1 MSSLFSL
8 SSGGQVQEFIEF
20 PIANSL
26 RFDDGTTAYLQN
38 TLGSGGNRKTWTF
51 SAWVKRG
58 VLTTN
63 FPVLF
68 SSYVNTQNYGLI
80 RFDSSDRINI
90 VSKISDAN
98 GINLSTTAVFR
109 DVNAWYHIVVAVDT
123 TQSTN
128 TNRVKLYVNGNQI
141 TNFSTSTYPIEDYST
156 IFNYN
161 ITHYIGRY
169 GGNTTGNFDGYMT
182 EVNFVDGLQ
191 LTQDSFGILKNGVW
205 MPTNTSGLT
214 FGTNGFRLQF
224 NETSSTTKFSDDF
237 ADNLNDWTSDGT
249 GTFTVSSGNL
259 TVASYGTNNG
269 GYHGAKIYTDVSSHN
284 LTDFRFII
292 DNLTVGN
299 VGSDIHQ
306 TIIKLTD
313 SSGADIFRFYFADSH
328 TNTGNSNS
336 VAITDNAL
344 LSAPNITLSN
354 EYFVIDRIGSTI
366 IFNSSRFGYYTVT
379 SANTNVVDRIYIE
392 HNKYQTYAAPNMT
405 LGGISIGSLDA
416 YQYADTSGNG
426 QYFDPYGFND
436 HDIVTDSPTNN
447 FATFSS
453 LVLDDF
459 TLSKGNLKTT
469 SAVAQL
475 GMLTSTIS
483 CKGQKFYC
491 EIRVDVVGNGTII
504 GIVKS
509 SHGGTRSYSIAQLFS
524 LYYSFGGAVYK
535 FGSST
540 GDTFASY
547 TAGDVIGMAIDGI
560 NGTIQFL
567 KNGSLQGT
575 ITEATIATEDYL
587 IYCSNATTSSGNSS
601 AFTANFGQDSTFA
614 GSETI
619 AYNTDSNGI
628 GEFHHTVPT
637 DFLAMCTK
645 NIEDQYITPKNDV
658 LPEDF
663 FDTMLWIGNAPSTQT
678 INLLQFSPNFIWL
691 KNRDHTDWNNIFDT
705 VRGRLNR
712 LSTNETD
719 GENSYTDDTSAVLT
733 AITSNGF
740 SVGTNSNSN
749 RVDDNFVAWNWKA
762 GGDAPTQ
769 TYTVKVV
776 SDGGNKYRFD
786 DFGTSA
792 VTLDLQEGGTY
803 IFNMDDSSN
812 ANHPFSIGTA
822 ANATVYNSGI
832 TYFLDGVSKTYAQY
846 TSGFASASTRRLH
859 FTVPASAPTLYYW
872 CSVHSGMGGQI
883 NTNVNHGSSNF
894 LGSIQSTVSA
904 NTISG
909 MSIVTY
915 TGTGGDQTFGHGL
928 SGADMVIVKCR
939 SHNTTLWPVIHK
951 DVPASKYLNLESTIA
966 ETDSESM
973 WNSTYPSSTVVS
985 IGGSSHTS
993 TNARTYVA
1001 YCFQSIESY
1010 SKIGSYIGNG
1020 AADGTFVYTGFR
1032 PAFVIVKRSSATSS
1046 ASGWFIVDKARNPF
1060 NLVDNKL
1067 NANSEQ
1073 EENDSSTIGVSGA
1086 NDFDFLSNGFKTRA
1100 TNAGTNTSGNTYIYL
1115 AFAEMPF
1122 KYANAR

>member
-366 IFNSSRFGYYTVT
+366 IFDSSRFGYYTVT

>member
-8 SSGGQVQEFIEF
+8 SSGGQSQEFIEF
-20 PIANSL
+20 PISSSL
-26 RFDDGTTAYLQN
+26 RFEDGNSPYLQRTFNGDTQTYSISFWLKRGNLTGTTQRILHCLNPSPSATYR
-38 TLGSGGNRKTWTF
+38 GS
-51 SAWVKRG
+51 VYI
-58 VLTTN
+58 TTN
-63 FPVLF
+63 EQMYFEVGG
-68 SSYVNTQNYGLI
+68 SSRYRLVTNRL
-80 RFDSSDRINI
+80 
-90 VSKISDAN
+90 
-98 GINLSTTAVFR
+98 FR
-109 DVNAWYHIVVAVDT
+109 DPNNWYHVVCIADL
-123 TQSTN
+123 TN
-128 TNRVKLYVNGNQI
+128 NTVNDKLRMYVNGERVTSFANQDLPS
-141 TNFSTSTYPIEDYST
+141 NNTYTAGLLNSNNLHEISGRDAADDYL
-156 IFNYN
+156 
-161 ITHYIGRY
+161 
-169 GGNTTGNFDGYMT
+169 DGYLT
-182 EVNFVDGLQ
+182 EFNFCDGVALNAE
-191 LTQDSFGILKNGVW
+191 SFGILKNGVW
-205 MPTNTSGLT
+205 MPINTSGLS
-214 FGTNGFRLQF
+214 FGTSGFRLQF

-237 ADNLNDWTSDGT
+237 ADNLNDWTSDGA

-259 TVASYGTNNG
+259 TVSSYGTNNG
-269 GYHGAKIYTDVSSHN
+269 GYHGARIYRDVSSHN

-299 VGSDIHQ
+299 VGSDLHQ
-306 TIIKLTD
+306 TIIKLID
-313 SSGADIFRFYFADSH
+313 SSDTEIFRFNFSDGH
-328 TNTGNSNS
+328 TNSGNNNLVSITGH
-336 VAITDNAL
+336 TL
-344 LSAPNITLSN
+344 LSSPNITLSN
-354 EYFVIDRIGSTI
+354 EYLVIDRIGSTI

-379 SANTNVVDRIYIE
+379 SANTNVVGKIYIE
-392 HNKYQTYAAPNMT
+392 HNKYQTYATPNMT
-405 LGGISIGSLDA
+405 LSGISIGSLDT
-416 YQYADTSGNG
+416 YKYADTSGNG
-426 QYFDPYGFND
+426 HTFSTNGFND
-436 HDIVTDSPTNN
+436 HDIVPDTPTNN
-447 FATFSS
+447 FATFSP

-459 TLSKGNLKTT
+459 TLTQGNLKAT

-483 CKGQKFYC
+483 CKGKKFYC

-509 SHGGTRSYSIAQLFS
+509 SHGGTRDYSIAQLFS

-535 FGSST
+535 FGSAT

-547 TAGDVIGMAIDGI
+547 TAGDVIGIAIDGI

-587 IYCSNATTSSGNSS
+587 IYCANATTSSGNRST
-601 AFTANFGQDSTFA
+601 FTANFGQDSTFA

-619 AYNTDSNGI
+619 ANNTDSNGI
-628 GEFHHTVPT
+628 GEFHHTCPT

-645 NIEDQYITPKNDV
+645 NIEDQYITPKNNV

-663 FDTMLWIGNAPSTQT
+663 FGTMLWIGNAPSTQT

-719 GENSYTDDTSAVLT
+719 DENSYTDDTSAVLT

-776 SDGGNKYRFD
+776 ADGGNKYRFD

-803 IFNMDDSSN
+803 IFNMDDASN
-812 ANHPFSIGTA
+812 ASHPFSIGTA
-822 ANATVYNSGI
+822 ANATVYTSGM

-859 FTVPASAPTLYYW
+859 FTVPTSAPVLYYW

-904 NTISG
+904 NTNSG

-951 DVPASKYLNLESTIA
+951 NVPASKYLNLESTIA

-985 IGGSSHTS
+985 IGGSSRTS
-993 TNARTYVA
+993 TNGRTYVA

-1020 AADGTFVYTGFR
+1020 GADGTFVYTGFR
-1032 PAFVIVKRSSATSS
+1032 PAFVIVKRSSATSI

-1060 NLVDNKL
+1060 NVVDKKL

-1086 NDFDFLSNGFKTRA
+1086 NDFDFLSNGFKTRS
-1100 TNAGTNTSGNTYIYL
+1100 TNAGTNTSGDTYIYM